1 MPFCSSPQDLPA
13 AIKQELGPSEWL
25 EIIQE
30 RIDRFAEATDDF
42 QWIHVDTERAANG
55 PFGST
60 IAQGY
65 LTLSLVPKLVRE
77 YYRIEGAAM
86 THIYFIGEGFNVIEL
101 GVMNNGYTDLRAY
114 KNADGITLPED
125 TLADALSNMQRQVHR
140 QYQQGVLADM
150 LGYDYYFLTEHH
162 FQPEGAEHGPNP
174 LMIEA
179 ALAVSASRIRLGQM
193 ANIVPWHHPVRLA
206 EQAAFLA

>member
-1 MPFCSSPQDLPA
+1 MGHGVSKAMDA
-13 AIKQELGPSEWL
+13 
-25 EIIQE
+25 
-30 RIDRFAEATDDF
+30 
-42 QWIHVDTERAANG
+42 V
-55 PFGST
+55 
-60 IAQGY
+60 
-65 LTLSLVPKLVRE
+65 VR
-77 YYRIEGAAM
+77 RPCVVCWSD
-86 THIYFIGEGFNVIEL
+86 HSKSRNSKSNIYFIGEGFNVIEL

-114 KNADGITLPED
+114 KNADGITLPEG

-140 QYQQGVLADM
+140 QYQQGVLADK

-179 ALAVSASRIRLGQM
+179 ALAVSTSRIRLGQM